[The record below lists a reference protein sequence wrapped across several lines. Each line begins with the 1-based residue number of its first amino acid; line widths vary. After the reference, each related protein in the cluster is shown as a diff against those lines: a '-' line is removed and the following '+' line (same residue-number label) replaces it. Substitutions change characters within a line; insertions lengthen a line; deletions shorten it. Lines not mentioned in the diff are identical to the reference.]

1 VLVKNG
7 SVSFVS
13 LILAGLTCAE
23 REVNTE
29 RERERHTHTHTH
41 TELDLG
47 LIDFFCIRGLITG
60 LGFQGVARNNIE
72 VTIEDDRTLKISGE
86 RVKEDVKEGDTW
98 HMVERVRGAFVRK
111 FRLPE
116 NVRLDQIKAEVNN
129 GVLTIVVPK
138 AEKKPQEPRSIEIGQ
153 GQPQSLEGGASQ
165 AGEPAATTTA
175 GGATAAAAP
184 ARG

>member
-1 VLVKNG
+1 M
-7 SVSFVS
+7 SVVPFFGRTGTS
-13 LILAGLTCAE
+13 LWDLDPFDTALTFFDNAPTRALARDARAIASTNVDWVETPEAHIF
-23 REVNTE
+23 RV
-29 RERERHTHTHTH
+29 
-41 TELDLG
+41 DLP
-47 LIDFFCIRGLITG
+47 
-60 LGFQGVARNNIE
+60 GVARNNIE

-175 GGATAAAAP
+175 GGATVAAP
-184 ARG
+184 RA

>member
-7 SVSFVS
+7 SLSFVS

-23 REVNTE
+23 REINTEKQRE
-29 RERERHTHTHTH
+29 RERERH

-47 LIDFFCIRGLITG
+47 LIDFFCIRGLIPG
-60 LGFQGVARNNIE
+60 IGFQGVARNNIE

-86 RVKEDVKEGDTW
+86 RVKEDVKEGHTW
-98 HMVERVRGAFVRK
+98 HVVERVRGAFVRK

-116 NVRLDQIKAEVNN
+116 NVRLDRIKAEVTN

-138 AEKKPQEPRSIEIGQ
+138 AEKKSQEPRSIEISQ

-165 AGEPAATTTA
+165 AGAPAATTTA
-175 GGATAAAAP
+175 GGATAAAAR
-184 ARG
+184 A

>member
-13 LILAGLTCAE
+13 LILAGLTCAQ
-23 REVNTE
+23 REIHTEKTE
-29 RERERHTHTHTH
+29 RERHTH

-47 LIDFFCIRGLITG
+47 LIDFFCIRGLIPEI
-60 LGFQGVARNNIE
+60 GFQGVAKNNIE

-86 RVKEDVKEGDTW
+86 RVKEEVKEGDTW
-98 HMVERVRGAFVRK
+98 HVVERVRGAFVRK

-153 GQPQSLEGGASQ
+153 GQPQSLEGGASE
-165 AGEPAATTTA
+165 AGAPAATTTA
-175 GGATAAAAP
+175 GGATAAAAR
-184 ARG
+184 A